1 METPVKVTG
10 GNIPYPTPYNGYC
23 DRSTIYEQTIGL
35 DVTTSTVIVES
46 GIILS
51 DLESILESV
60 ALSIDSFGRI
70 PNLTVVDAISIGA
83 FGGNASL
90 LSSIASIEVILSNG
104 KIMSWNWERN
114 PVEMKTVC
122 CGLGMAGVIISA
134 TFKCIPIQKFTEV
147 SYLCSI
153 RDVMEQWSMQFKSS
167 FCQQLTWFPFSEL
180 MVMTHL
186 NPSDPYSN
194 ESSQPW
200 LNFVLEKA
208 FDYFSWFIRQIGIFA
223 SQYDAPVFNS
233 VLSRIQFIAQWSIAK
248 NRSDYSHSPI
258 RFWSP
263 NESCQWTA
271 WLIPQDKL
279 PHVLYNIS
287 AWANSHPNSDTI
299 CGISPLFIQS
309 LKVDKNMIQK
319 KPYLA
324 PYLDRPAVTV
334 WYDWFIPK
342 IDPNPIA
349 ISEFEDIFHS
359 VGAVRA
365 WYGERL
371 TSPLYALK
379 LADLRDVC
387 VELELVEGLE
397 GKKKTEVAG
406 IAQEYLIAYGSYSK
420 THDFSNIDQILGAIV
435 VPRWASGWMNF
446 GLTLHV
452 WGKRWH
458 KNKKTKGEKD
468 DFQTLIRAMSEAFPH
483 EESVLSERYRLSQ
496 MKQAQDEP
504 IDDFVT
510 RLRGQGKFGKF
521 NSVSKKGLVFILTVI
536 QLARSMETSSLNASE
551 MEWKD
556 GCPSIRVQEAKICHQ
571 KDLQEVDLHAQVSS
585 S

>member
-1 METPVKVTG
+1 MKTLIEFFSGRSNVQRLYPRCYEDVLDILQQATDNGTPVKVTG
-10 GNIPYPTPYNGYC
+10 GTFPTRHHTTDIVIDLRYMNKL
-23 DRSTIYEQTIGL
+23 IGL

-70 PNLTVVDAISIGA
+70 PNLTVVDAISVGA

-371 TSPLYALK
+371 TSPLVLNHIF
-379 LADLRDVC
+379 
-387 VELELVEGLE
+387 
-397 GKKKTEVAG
+397 KKYEKWCSIKSRLDSEN
-406 IAQEYLIAYGSYSK
+406 ILNSAYIHGTVYSPCFRK
-420 THDFSNIDQILGAIV
+420 
-435 VPRWASGWMNF
+435 
-446 GLTLHV
+446 
-452 WGKRWH
+452 
-458 KNKKTKGEKD
+458 
-468 DFQTLIRAMSEAFPH
+468 
-483 EESVLSERYRLSQ
+483 
-496 MKQAQDEP
+496 
-504 IDDFVT
+504 
-510 RLRGQGKFGKF
+510 
-521 NSVSKKGLVFILTVI
+521 
-536 QLARSMETSSLNASE
+536 SLNECS
-551 MEWKD
+551 
-556 GCPSIRVQEAKICHQ
+556 SI
-571 KDLQEVDLHAQVSS
+571 SS
-585 S
+585 SMLSLFAI